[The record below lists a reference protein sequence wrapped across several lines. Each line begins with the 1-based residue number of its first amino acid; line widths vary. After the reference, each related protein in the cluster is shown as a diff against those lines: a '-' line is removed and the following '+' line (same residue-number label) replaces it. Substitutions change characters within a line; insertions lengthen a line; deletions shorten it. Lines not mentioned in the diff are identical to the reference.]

1 MSVQH
6 DMPESEPRI
15 GHAAFEPAS
24 RPPVVGG
31 LLFVA
36 EVGYVLIER
45 LRCGFRRWAKTP
57 EVPAY
62 KLLVRGRVCTLSCQ
76 SSAVC
81 LITVE
86 NVRFVAEQSSFP

>member
-15 GHAAFEPAS
+15 GHAAFEPAP

-31 LLFVA
+31 LLFAA
-36 EVGYVLIER
+36 EAGYVLIER
-45 LRCGFRRWAKTP
+45 LRCGFRRYAKTP
-57 EVPAY
+57 EVLAY

-76 SSAVC
+76 SLAVGRF
-81 LITVE
+81 TVA
-86 NVRFVAEQSSFP
+86 NVRFVAEQSPFP